1 MVDDGGLMVD
11 DQQWIDYLIMI
22 VNVSELNASEQCG
35 MVWTDAIFC
44 RKDVMPCELK
54 VG

>member
-11 DQQWIDYLIMI
+11 DQQWIDY
-22 VNVSELNASEQCG
+22 
-35 MVWTDAIFC
+35 AIFC